1 MDLTLDDLVQ
11 DSEKLLMDVQED
23 NDLPHITRSLDQLR
37 HLGEKLYLSRGSN
50 SDVKAARL
58 LGPKM
63 SYELPQNLTAK
74 LENLVPADVY
84 DMCPVVP
91 KTDIQS
97 FLRSERDNAL
107 LTAVL
112 MTRKS
117 MFKEVEERCDAYLQT
132 WWEQEAAGVLSGLS
146 GSNGPLDTELT
157 SVPDLESYSH
167 SESGSGMQT
176 MQLTRDELLYAN
188 QLDYYLTMRL
198 TSTDFTPIQN
208 RVPRDLLTYMSRA
221 QDSVSH
227 EKQLKT
233 QLKNSHSD
241 IMEMWTFMR
250 TISYHMRNEHGS
262 MLLYNHPL
270 EVRAS
275 ISVQNTLSLCS
286 LQHLES
292 EFLEFLKI
300 TVANQ
305 PRLARLGGRPGTRS
319 LVRAYLSLRL
329 PSDNV
334 ADVSSLSNLYQLS
347 EQNGWEFDDGLVDG
361 VPVWPMIFYCL
372 RTGDTQ
378 VTLEVAR
385 DALNNL
391 GNFVTVLEDY
401 VNHSRRLRT
410 PNQARFRQTCKQVIK
425 STRDPYKRLT
435 YSILGQCDL
444 TENHS
449 DIISNIDDFLW
460 IKISQ
465 VIAQEP
471 SESVVTSKISM
482 DDTFTLGQLQ
492 TLLYETYGEVHFDAW
507 SQPLVFFKI
516 LCLTQQY
523 EAAIGFLARFEQLR
537 CHAVHIAL
545 VLRDLHMLLLPN
557 WLHSPLVVR
566 NDYDPTGFRRLN
578 LARLIMLYT
587 RKFEF
592 TDPEKALM
600 YYYMLSDIPITTEKS
615 PEEDSDETIPI
626 ALYNTS
632 LEHSTAKSQN
642 LFVQCVCELALAN
655 KELDLLL
662 GCVGENDIR
671 KPGAI
676 DRFCRSVES
685 RRELIRTVA
694 DVFESTGQVVE
705 AIHLYLLASSCGDPK
720 PDILVS
726 VTLINTVLSSVI
738 VTSDFGA
745 TPITQSRSGG
755 QLDRSS
761 LLRLATE
768 IAHKVRRLGLSS
780 DDSDYLVQN
789 DVESSATGSTS
800 AIKILFYLL
809 DLASFFDLVDAER
822 WQAAIDHIDQL
833 GLFPINSQASNVEFC
848 ATLFSQ
854 LPDLVRRPLPWAL
867 YALMRCLSAKCG
879 RATSVTSNGTRMDST
894 SKMAT
899 SEIRARAKAL
909 IAYVGRIPHR
919 LPSEIYA
926 GLTKMDME
934 II

>member
-11 DSEKLLMDVQED
+11 ESEKLLMDVQED
-23 NDLPHITRSLDQLR
+23 NDLPHITRSLDQMR

-50 SDVKAARL
+50 SDIKAARL

-63 SYELPQNLTAK
+63 SYELPQNLTTK
-74 LENLVPADVY
+74 LENLVSTDVHEI
-84 DMCPVVP
+84 CPSLP

-97 FLRSERDNAL
+97 FLRSERNNAL

-117 MFKEVEERCDAYLQT
+117 MFEEVEERCDAYLQS
-132 WWEQEAAGVLSGLS
+132 WWEQEAAGVLSALS

-157 SVPDLESYSH
+157 CLPDLENYRH
-167 SESGSGMQT
+167 SDLGDVIQT

-188 QLDYYLTMRL
+188 QLDHYLTMRL
-198 TSTDFTPIQN
+198 SSTDFTSFQN
-208 RVPRDLLTYMSRA
+208 GVPRDLLTYMLRT
-221 QDSVSH
+221 QDSVSR
-227 EKQLKT
+227 EKQLKVH
-233 QLKNSHSD
+233 LKNPHSD
-241 IMEMWTFMR
+241 VTEIWSLMKR
-250 TISYHMRNEHGS
+250 ISDRMRNEHAS
-262 MLLYNHPL
+262 MLSYDRPL

-275 ISVQNTLSLCS
+275 VSVQNTLSMCS
-286 LQHLES
+286 LEHLES
-292 EFLEFLKI
+292 EFLEFIKV
-300 TVANQ
+300 TVSSQ

-329 PSDNV
+329 PSENMT
-334 ADVSSLSNLYQLS
+334 DVSSLSNLYQLS

-391 GNFVTVLEDY
+391 GNFVNVLEDY
-401 VNHSRRLRT
+401 IKHNRRLRT
-410 PNQARFRQTCKQVIK
+410 PNQGRFRQTCKQVIK

-444 TENHS
+444 SENHS

-465 VIAQEP
+465 VIAQESAEP
-471 SESVVTSKISM
+471 VVSSKVGM
-482 DDTFTLGQLQ
+482 EDTLTLGQLQ
-492 TLLYETYGEVHFDAW
+492 SLLYETYGEVHFDAW

-523 EAAIGFLARFEQLR
+523 EAAIGFLTRFEQLR

-587 RKFEF
+587 RKFEV

-600 YYYMLSDIPITTEKS
+600 YYYMLSDIPITTDK
-615 PEEDSDETIPI
+615 PPEDSNATIPNG
-626 ALYNTS
+626 LHNTS
-632 LEHSTAKSQN
+632 IENLTAKNQN

-662 GCVGENDIR
+662 GCIGDNDIR

-694 DVFESTGQVVE
+694 DVFESSGQVVE
-705 AIHLYLLASSCGDPK
+705 AIHLYLLASACGDPK

-726 VTLINTVLSSVI
+726 VALINTVLSSVI
-738 VTSDFGA
+738 VTSDLGA
-745 TPITQSRSGG
+745 TPITQSRFGG

-768 IAHKVRRLGLSS
+768 IAHRVRRLGLSTDGS
-780 DDSDYLVQN
+780 NYLVQN
-789 DVESSATGSTS
+789 EVETDATGCTS

-809 DLASFFDLVDAER
+809 DLAAFFDLVDAER
-822 WQAAIDHIDQL
+822 WQAAVDHMDQL
-833 GLFPINSQASNVEFC
+833 GLFPINSQASNVESC
-848 ATLFSQ
+848 AMLFSQ

-879 RATSVTSNGTRMDST
+879 RVTSVTSNGTRVDST

-899 SEIRARAKAL
+899 SEIRARAKGL

-926 GLTKMDME
+926 GLTRMDME
-934 II
+934 IM

>member
-1 MDLTLDDLVQ
+1 MDITLDDLVQ
-11 DSEKLLMDVQED
+11 ESEKLLMNVQED
-23 NDLPHITRSLDQLR
+23 NDLPHITRSLDQMR

-58 LGPKM
+58 LGPKL
-63 SYELPQNLTAK
+63 SYELPQNLTSK
-74 LENLVPADVY
+74 LENLVSTDVHETF
-84 DMCPVVP
+84 PFVP

-97 FLRSERDNAL
+97 FLRVERDNAL

-117 MFKEVEERCDAYLQT
+117 MFEEVEERCDSYLQT

-146 GSNGPLDTELT
+146 GSSGPLDTELT
-157 SVPDLESYSH
+157 CLPDLEYYDH
-167 SESGSGMQT
+167 SDTVQRQA

-188 QLDYYLTMRL
+188 QLDYFLTIHL
-198 TSTDFTPIQN
+198 TSVDFTPIQN
-208 RVPRDLLTYMSRA
+208 GVPHDLLTYLARD
-221 QDSVSH
+221 QDSISC
-227 EKQLKT
+227 EKQLKN
-233 QLKNSHSD
+233 LHSD
-241 IMEMWTFMR
+241 VAELWSLMKR
-250 TISYHMRNEHGS
+250 ISYRMRSDHGS
-262 MLLYNHPL
+262 ELSYDRPL

-275 ISVQNTLSLCS
+275 LSVQNTLSMCS
-286 LQHLES
+286 LEHLES
-292 EFLEFLKI
+292 EFLEFMKI

-305 PRLARLGGRPGTRS
+305 PRLARLGGHPGTRS

-329 PSDNV
+329 PSENITNV
-334 ADVSSLSNLYQLS
+334 SAFNDFYQLS

-361 VPVWPMIFYCL
+361 VPVWPMLFYCL

-391 GNFVTVLEDY
+391 GSFVPMLEDY
-401 VNHSRRLRT
+401 VKHNRRLRT
-410 PNQARFRQTCKQVIK
+410 HNQARIRQTCKQVAK
-425 STRDPYKRLT
+425 STRDPYKRLM

-444 TENHS
+444 NENYS
-449 DIISNIDDFLW
+449 DIVSNIDDFLW

-465 VIAQEP
+465 VVAQEP
-471 SESVVTSKISM
+471 TESVVSSKNSVE
-482 DDTFTLGQLQ
+482 DTLTLGQLQ

-545 VLRDLHMLLLPN
+545 VLKDLHLLLLPN
-557 WLHSPLVVR
+557 WLHSPLVIR
-566 NDYDPTGFRRLN
+566 NEYDPTGFRRLN

-587 RKFEF
+587 RKFEA

-600 YYYMLSDIPITTEKS
+600 YYYMLSDVQVTAEKS
-615 PEEDSDETIPI
+615 SEEKSNTTILNGLHNI
-626 ALYNTS
+626 TFERLD
-632 LEHSTAKSQN
+632 AKNHN
-642 LFVQCVCELALAN
+642 LFVQCVCELALGN

-662 GCVGENDIR
+662 GCVSENDIR

-676 DRFCRSVES
+676 DRFCKSAES
-685 RRELIRTVA
+685 RRELVRTVA
-694 DVFESTGQVVE
+694 DVFESSGQLVE
-705 AIHLYLLASSCGDPK
+705 AIHLYLLASSFGDPK
-720 PDILVS
+720 RDILVA

-738 VTSDFGA
+738 VTSDLGM
-745 TPITQSRSGG
+745 TPKTQSRFGG
-755 QLDRSS
+755 QLDRNS
-761 LLRLATE
+761 LLQLATE
-768 IAHKVRRLGLSS
+768 IARKVRRLGLST
-780 DDSDYLVQN
+780 DDN
-789 DVESSATGSTS
+789 DFLIQHDTVTDMTESKWT
-800 AIKILFYLL
+800 IKILFYLL
-809 DLASFFDLVDAER
+809 DLAAFFDLVDAER

-833 GLFPINSQASNVEFC
+833 GLFPVNSQPSNVEYC

-867 YALMRCLSAKCG
+867 CALMRCLSAKCG
-879 RATSVTSNGTRMDST
+879 RVASVTSNATRVDGT
-894 SKMAT
+894 SKVAT

-909 IAYVGRIPHR
+909 IAYVGRLPHR

-926 GLTKMDME
+926 GLTQMDME
-934 II
+934 IM